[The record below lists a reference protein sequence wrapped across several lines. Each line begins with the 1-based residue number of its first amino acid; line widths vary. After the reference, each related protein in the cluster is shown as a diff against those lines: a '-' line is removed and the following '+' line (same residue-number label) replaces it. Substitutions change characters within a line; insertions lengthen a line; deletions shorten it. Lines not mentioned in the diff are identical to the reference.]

1 MRKTN
6 VFGKRIN
13 PSQPLYLLI
22 LVFFV
27 TLISY
32 LALLYISSIKISDLE
47 EERITLQQNI
57 NQLLISEQA
66 DDYQSIDEL
75 LPFLPDEFNQSVVYN
90 ELILIRDLSGLNS
103 VDNYRAVFTLEA
115 DNPFNTNL
123 SSNLNYVKI
132 SIPMDVSDFQN
143 IFDYMENLIDA
154 DRLYYISSLDLNI
167 LTNDNAMVEIDLFTF
182 YMD

>member
-6 VFGKRIN
+6 VFGKKIN

-32 LALLYISSIKISDLE
+32 LVLLYISSIRISDLE
-47 EERITLQQNI
+47 EERITLQQSI
-57 NQLLISEQA
+57 NQLLISEQTN
-66 DDYQSIDEL
+66 DYQSIDEL

-103 VDNYRAVFTLEA
+103 ADNYRVSFTLDA
-115 DNPFNTNL
+115 DNPFGTNL
-123 SSNLNYVKI
+123 SSSLNYVKI
-132 SIPMDVSDFQN
+132 SITMDISDYQN
-143 IFDYMENLIDA
+143 VFDYMENLIDA
-154 DRLYYISSLDLNI
+154 DRLFYVSNLDLNI
-167 LTNDNAMVEIDLFTF
+167 LTNDNAMVEIDFFTF